1 MLQWDHLFEYPPQY
15 IDLAYDVTEVDSDD
29 VIILGS
35 QLTPEVH
42 CFQFN
47 LSAAEIPPKAKA
59 PLWKVSKPR

>member
-15 IDLAYDVTEVDSDD
+15 IDLAYDVTATDSDD

-47 LSAAEIPPKAKA
+47 LNAAEIPPKTKA